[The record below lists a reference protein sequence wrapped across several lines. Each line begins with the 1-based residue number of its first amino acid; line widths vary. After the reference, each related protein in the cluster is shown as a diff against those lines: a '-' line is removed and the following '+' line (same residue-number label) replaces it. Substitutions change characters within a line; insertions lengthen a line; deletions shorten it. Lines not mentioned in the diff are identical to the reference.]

1 LIRKRLFQI
10 GVVVIIAVSVMML
23 WRFFAGNNGLWKQH
37 RIAKQVEALQHEA
50 DSLNLLLQEKK
61 VEEQRLLT
69 DTFYIESIART
80 HFGMSKEGEKAFQ
93 FIDQG
98 SRPKADAP

>member
-1 LIRKRLFQI
+1 MIRKRLFQI

-23 WRFFAGNNGLWKQH
+23 WRFFAGNNGLWQQH

-61 VEEQRLLT
+61 FEEQRLLT
-69 DTFYIESIART
+69 DTFYMESIART